1 MLPPGVAVRRGN
13 YELVVNHLNEIVL
26 VPIGTDVKKKT
37 K

>member
-1 MLPPGVAVRRGN
+1 MLPPGVAVRRGD

-26 VPIGTDVKKKT
+26 IPIGTVKKKT